1 MLKILFPIYYIFK
14 IMTDPLR
21 NFNFDYGNVTEES
34 KNAIKAVLLNLQT
47 SGKLDPET
55 EKAMLVRFG
64 IVDPDMVP
72 LEESKFYQLA
82 RNFGIYC
89 SEEGFTSD
97 MDTGRRIPNLR
108 ISADIIR
115 LDAFLEFARINLNT
129 LEDQEEQ
136 GQAVMEHADRLNAQE
151 NNKLNISEEDIKKEV
166 DRIEQLDDL

>member
-1 MLKILFPIYYIFK
+1 MDALK
-14 IMTDPLR
+14 

-47 SGKLDPET
+47 SGKLDPGT
-55 EKAMLVRFG
+55 EKAMLVKFG

-108 ISADIIR
+108 ISGDIIR

-136 GQAVMEHADRLNAQE
+136 GQAVMEHADRLDDQE
-151 NNKLNISEEDIKKEV
+151 RNKIDISEEEIQKEV
-166 DRIEQLDDL
+166 EKIESTVELDDL